1 MHEDRQHER
10 PPAAVTPSRPP
21 SPRPKVPYSDAERRR
36 SRCHSAHQ
44 RPPRGSSEPVRVS
57 DMLGQ
62 TDRRRQSAGG
72 PAQSAR
78 MPPRSTSTTASAAPL
93 SRSNQDAAPDSG
105 GPGPGLC
112 PEWERARCARIFRM
126 TAGSCSV
133 AIRRRRPPQWAH
145 ANTSM
150 PNARCIRAA
159 QLQARGRA
167 VFTPVPPGP
176 AASGAVAA
184 VGSGMRRLWHW
195 LFGRSASE
203 SGTLCHGDGSHEGGD
218 RAAGGC

>member
-1 MHEDRQHER
+1 VSNRERIGNTNDLRQR
-10 PPAAVTPSRPP
+10 SPPRG
-21 SPRPKVPYSDAERRR
+21 PRPRDIRCHTRKVPYSDAERRR

-44 RPPRGSSEPVRVS
+44 RPPRGSSEPARVS

-112 PEWERARCARIFRM
+112 PEWERAWCARIFRM

-145 ANTSM
+145 ASTPM

-159 QLQARGRA
+159 QLQARGVA
-167 VFTPVPPGP
+167 VFTPGPSGPP
-176 AASGAVAA
+176 ASGAIEA
-184 VGSGMRRLWHW
+184 VDSGPRRRRLPPPRA
-195 LFGRSASE
+195 GRPPGA
-203 SGTLCHGDGSHEGGD
+203 
-218 RAAGGC
+218 RQ